1 MKKFKALSIVA
12 PACDHILN
20 GKKTL
25 EIRSWR
31 PEQLPLKDLI
41 IVQNTRYLLE
51 EGDEQQGEAVAI
63 VNIEAIHA
71 WKPEEVELACANAW
85 EAGYWAWEISQVRPI
100 LPRQVVVAKRKIY
113 DISIAL
119 DE

>member
-1 MKKFKALSIVA
+1 M
-12 PACDHILN
+12 
-20 GKKTL
+20 

-31 PEQLPLKDLI
+31 PEQLPLKDFM

-51 EGDEQQGEAVAI
+51 ESDEQQGEAVAI

-71 WKPEEVELACANAW
+71 WKPEEVELAYANVW
-85 EAGYWAWEISQVRPI
+85 EAGYWAWEISEVRPI

-113 DISIAL
+113 DINIG
-119 DE
+119 